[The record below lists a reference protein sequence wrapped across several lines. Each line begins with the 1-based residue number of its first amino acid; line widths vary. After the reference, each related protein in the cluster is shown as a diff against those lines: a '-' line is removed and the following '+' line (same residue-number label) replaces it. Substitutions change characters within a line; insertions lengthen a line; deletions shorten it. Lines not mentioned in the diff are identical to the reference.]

1 MRKSERV
8 TCGDADDLL
17 DDGVLR
23 LLVLTP
29 APGVLL
35 VDGAQ
40 FAADV
45 WQRVR

>member
-1 MRKSERV
+1 MTESECLRQRVRESERV

-17 DDGVLR
+17 DDGVLG

-35 VDGAQ
+35 VD
-40 FAADV
+40 
-45 WQRVR
+45 